1 MATMVTGA
9 EVIPVTH
16 EKSPPLPPKDL
27 ALAITGLATT
37 LFLIREH
44 EHGPRAGRRK
54 LMAVTSCTSGEGV
67 TTISSLLAM
76 QLARNTNCRVLIV
89 SPAQLEQ
96 VRTSDPV
103 EVMNLIRKNPAIGTW
118 SFESELL
125 QPALGGGRW
134 ATQDAFRG
142 ALLETLRDSF
152 DYLLIDC
159 PAVDASPDVA
169 QLASLVDGVLLVV
182 SAGRTTRSQILQ
194 AQQIIENVG
203 GKLEGCCLNRH
214 TSPTPRFLNRLLGR

>member
-1 MATMVTGA
+1 MMATMVT
-9 EVIPVTH
+9 EVEVAPVTH
-16 EKSPPLPPKDL
+16 QSAPPLPPKGL
-27 ALAITGLATT
+27 ALAITGLTT
-37 LFLIREH
+37 SLFLIREH
-44 EHGPRAGRRK
+44 DHGLRSGRRK
-54 LMAVTSCTSGEGV
+54 VVAVTSCSSGEGV
-67 TTISSLLAM
+67 TTISSLLAV

-96 VRTSDPV
+96 VCTSDPI
-103 EVMNLIRKNPAIGTW
+103 EVKNLIRKNPSIGTW
-118 SFESELL
+118 SFEPKSL
-125 QPALGGGRW
+125 QPAPGRGRW
-134 ATQDAFRG
+134 TQDAFRR
-142 ALLETLRDSF
+142 ALLETLRDLF

-194 AQQIIENVG
+194 TQQLIENVG